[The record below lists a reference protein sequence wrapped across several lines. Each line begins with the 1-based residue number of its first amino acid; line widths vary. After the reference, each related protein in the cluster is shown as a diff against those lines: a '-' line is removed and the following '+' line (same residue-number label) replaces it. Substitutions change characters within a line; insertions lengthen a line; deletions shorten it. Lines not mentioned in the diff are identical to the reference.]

1 MIVAGMARSVSP
13 RAYAVY
19 APPLFNERNPE
30 GFQLLQSLGSGGFPN
45 AGAMIPAL
53 AKAAHYRGLVLVQ
66 QLKTGANRDTEPLLS
81 AHTSRKENR
90 LAAQASSM
98 NMSQY
103 P

>member
-30 GFQLLQSLGSGGFPN
+30 GFQLLQRCSRGGFPN
-45 AGAMIPAL
+45 AGAVIPAL

-81 AHTSRKENR
+81 GEMREERTKVTTPG
-90 LAAQASSM
+90 LTQ
-98 NMSQY
+98 
-103 P
+103 